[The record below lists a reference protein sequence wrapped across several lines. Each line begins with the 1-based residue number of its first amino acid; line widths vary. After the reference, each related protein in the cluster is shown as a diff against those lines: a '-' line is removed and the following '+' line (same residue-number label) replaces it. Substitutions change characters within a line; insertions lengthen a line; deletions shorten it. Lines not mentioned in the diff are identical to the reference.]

1 MTPTLLNYDHRH
13 APFMDNEG
21 MRWITRIAFTA
32 LLVALV
38 AFGSGIPADAQT
50 STATPTPTA
59 TPTITPTPSLGE
71 EECEVYVLFRFQGLL
86 AAGLD
91 PVARQ
96 LFEETVER
104 LGYTDANQPDDN
116 IGFRWNLNA
125 TAVIADGKWFYRP
138 TFWSLVQP
146 FQRRFGF
153 DETLMRSLVD
163 MQVFGAGGCV
173 REDSLRA
180 ALEYLADHRVEWER
194 VP

>member
-1 MTPTLLNYDHRH
+1 MK
-13 APFMDNEG
+13 
-21 MRWITRIAFTA
+21 WITRITLTA

-38 AFGSGIPADAQT
+38 AFGSSIPAAIAQT
-50 STATPTPTA
+50 PTATPTPIA
-59 TPTITPTPSLGE
+59 TPTITPTPSLGQ

-91 PVARQ
+91 PGAQR

-104 LGYTDANQPDDN
+104 LGYTSALQPQFN
-116 IGFRWNLNA
+116 IGFRWNLA
-125 TAVIADGKWFYRP
+125 GTAVIADGKWFYRP

-153 DETLMRSLVD
+153 DEALMRSLVD

-180 ALEYLADHRVEWER
+180 ALEYLADHHGEWEQSI
-194 VP
+194 P